1 MKVLAMKVL
10 ALLLVLVVAQSALA
24 HDVDFRVVRGDCAGG
39 PEDLNALSEIQSA
52 WLADGTL
59 EITAWGT
66 ETQERSVVDGSAIL
80 DASRPG
86 VIRLIYQSKFTRLPP
101 DAPVLMC
108 EDFAKLIFLIH
119 GLERADYEIT
129 IEESQIVLRSVVKG

>member
-1 MKVLAMKVL
+1 MKLL
-10 ALLLVLVVAQSALA
+10 ALLILLILAQPALA
-24 HDVDFRVVRGDCAGG
+24 QDVDFRVLRGDCAGG
-39 PEDLNALSEIQSA
+39 PEDLNAVSEIQSV

-66 ETQERSVVDGSAIL
+66 ETQERAVVDGSASL

-86 VIRLIYQSKFTRLPP
+86 IIRLIYQSKFTPLPP

-108 EDFAKLIFLIH
+108 EDFAKLIFLVRD
-119 GLERADYEIT
+119 LERSDYEIT
-129 IEESQIVLRSVVKG
+129 IEESQVVLRSVVKG